1 MKFAY
6 RVSLL
11 HEGTGPR
18 VIAAYVELLFDNSDK
33 RLPIPKDEV
42 AIRRVIGQKKDQ
54 YFLDKKITTKK
65 DVVQEGFI
73 ILFSCSI
80 WNIRFGKTNDSFLK
94 LPVSV
99 DQIHIISS
107 SRVKLMKWQLKM
119 KNKDLNCLK
128 MLRERVSMMT
138 KELNQWNLLK
148 KLKILRPR

>member
-1 MKFAY
+1 MKFTC

-65 DVVQEGFI
+65 DVVQEGFYLI
-73 ILFSCSI
+73 FMFGLEHSI
-80 WNIRFGKTNDSFLK
+80 W
-94 LPVSV
+94 
-99 DQIHIISS
+99 
-107 SRVKLMKWQLKM
+107 
-119 KNKDLNCLK
+119 
-128 MLRERVSMMT
+128 
-138 KELNQWNLLK
+138 
-148 KLKILRPR
+148 

>member
-1 MKFAY
+1 MLIFRSSQLRGKHDIPNFKFTN

-65 DVVQEGFI
+65 DVVQECFPNHLIIVSYFHIFI
-73 ILFSCSI
+73 
-80 WNIRFGKTNDSFLK
+80 
-94 LPVSV
+94 SV
-99 DQIHIISS
+99 DS
-107 SRVKLMKWQLKM
+107 
-119 KNKDLNCLK
+119 
-128 MLRERVSMMT
+128 
-138 KELNQWNLLK
+138 
-148 KLKILRPR
+148 

>member
-1 MKFAY
+1 MKFAC

-73 ILFSCSI
+73 LFSCSV
-80 WNIRFGKTNDSFLK
+80 WNIRYGKTNESFLK

-119 KNKDLNCLK
+119 KNKGLNCSK
-128 MLRERVSMMT
+128 MLRERVFMMT

-148 KLKILRPR
+148 KLKILRLR

>member
-1 MKFAY
+1 MKFTC

-65 DVVQEGFI
+65 DVVQES
-73 ILFSCSI
+73 FSPKTRFFHKNGSV
-80 WNIRFGKTNDSFLK
+80 WDIRFGKTDFR
-94 LPVSV
+94 VR
-99 DQIHIISS
+99 ISGP
-107 SRVKLMKWQLKM
+107 L
-119 KNKDLNCLK
+119 
-128 MLRERVSMMT
+128 
-138 KELNQWNLLK
+138 
-148 KLKILRPR
+148 

>member
-1 MKFAY
+1 MKFTC

-73 ILFSCSI
+73 LFSCSV
-80 WNIRFGKTNDSFLK
+80 WNIRYGKTNESFLK

-119 KNKDLNCLK
+119 KNKGLNCSK
-128 MLRERVSMMT
+128 MLRERVFMMT

-148 KLKILRPR
+148 KLKILRLR

>member
-65 DVVQEGFI
+65 DVVQESFI
-73 ILFSCSI
+73 IVFSCSI
-80 WNIRFGKTNDSFLK
+80 WNIRCGKTDESFLK

-99 DQIHIISS
+99 DQILIISS